1 MNLVLCGILTTAA
14 ILYCVIF
21 DETLMFNMMM
31 CIFCVLALVS
41 VWTQQNPSE
50 KNENDAQDE
59 EPSEKEELKKQD

>member
-31 CIFCVLALVS
+31 CVFCVLALVS
-41 VWTQQNPSE
+41 VWSQEPETKIKEDDDASE
-50 KNENDAQDE
+50 ENEN
-59 EPSEKEELKKQD
+59 KKLD

>member
-31 CIFCVLALVS
+31 CVFCVLALVS
-41 VWTQQNPSE
+41 VWTQQNPSDNN
-50 KNENDAQDE
+50 KNETKDE
-59 EPSEKEELKKQD
+59 DSSEKEELKKQD